1 MSEILKEVVLGIL
14 FGTPLGLA
22 LLIGLL
28 WLIRYGLRWCRMWRL
43 ARTEAP
49 DEDLPEIEGEE
60 VVYGYY

>member
-1 MSEILKEVVLGIL
+1 MSEILKEVALGIL
-14 FGTPLGLA
+14 FETPLGLA

-43 ARTEAP
+43 AWEEAAD

-60 VVYGYY
+60 VTYR